1 MFHPA
6 GTCRIGADG
15 APRRVVDSAGS
26 VDGLDSLRVVDASIF
41 PSIPRA
47 TIHFPIVAAAEKL
60 AAEIVR
66 PRAGPSSGG

>member
-6 GTCRIGADG
+6 GTCRMGADADFG
-15 APRRVVDSAGS
+15 RVVDGAGR

-41 PSIPRA
+41 PSLPRA

-60 AAEIVR
+60 AGAIG
-66 PRAGPSSGG
+66 GPG